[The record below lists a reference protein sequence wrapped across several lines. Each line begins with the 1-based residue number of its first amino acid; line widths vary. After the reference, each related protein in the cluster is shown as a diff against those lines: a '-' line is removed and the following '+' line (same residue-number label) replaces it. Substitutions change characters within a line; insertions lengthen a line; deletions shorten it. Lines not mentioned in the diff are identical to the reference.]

1 MEMMRVTAKQMH
13 QMDMDQSPMTPL
25 QMPMSA
31 SREKARPGEQSCGR
45 WRRQHTL
52 PHSSFSGDVA
62 LVGTVL

>member
-31 SREKARPGEQSCGR
+31 TGEKATQVEKSCGG
-45 WRRQHTL
+45 WRRQHSL

-62 LVGTVL
+62 LVGVVL